1 MSTLFLI
8 HFLFNII
15 STKNVILICEQN
27 YEILQYYNHERS
39 MTSKA
44 IIRLTL
50 SLWAS
55 KEKLAASLQFID
67 HVPDLR

>member
-1 MSTLFLI
+1 
-8 HFLFNII
+8 
-15 STKNVILICEQN
+15 
-27 YEILQYYNHERS
+27 

-55 KEKLAASLQFID
+55 KEIQAASLQFID

>member
-1 MSTLFLI
+1 MSTLFLT
-8 HFLFNII
+8 HFLFN
-15 STKNVILICEQN
+15 KKQN
-27 YEILQYYNHERS
+27 SEILQYYNHERS

-55 KEKLAASLQFID
+55 KEIQAALLQFID
-67 HVPDLR
+67 HVPDLQ

>member
-1 MSTLFLI
+1 
-8 HFLFNII
+8 
-15 STKNVILICEQN
+15 
-27 YEILQYYNHERS
+27 

-55 KEKLAASLQFID
+55 KKIKAALLQFID
-67 HVPDLR
+67 HVSDLR